1 MKKFFS
7 LFAAVLF
14 AGSMMAAVITLDPA
28 TQTPVS
34 TEDTQNG
41 EAISLT
47 INGIAIS
54 YNGTLNAATE
64 TAPAD
69 FRVFGGKTLTLSAS
83 VNITKVV
90 IAGKANKENFTLTS
104 NKGTVTTGASY
115 EAKTE
120 KKEIDDPLIVVEN
133 INAQTVVLTPSKQLR
148 AYTIQVT
155 IDGESSTGGEEG
167 QGGGEEGDE
176 VVISGLAAADAYFY
190 NVSGENYWDIDLYK
204 EYDWDNEAVV
214 YPEVYLMIPA
224 ASATALTGEYALN
237 YAGYW
242 KSAKDS
248 VEISDDDEDGY
259 LKITFDG
266 DNYHFVGQF
275 LGENGKTY
283 KFSATVAYDDVYS
296 VDVTDEDNPK
306 SIDLDDEI
314 SQGIEDIKLTEKAQ
328 KVVVDGAVYVIRDN
342 KMYNVTGTRVR

>member
-1 MKKFFS
+1 MKKIFS

-34 TEDTQNG
+34 TTDTDNG

-54 YNGTLNAATE
+54 YNGTLNAATG

-90 IAGKANKENFTLTS
+90 IAGKANKDNFTLTS

-115 EAKTE
+115 TAKTE
-120 KKEIDDPLIVVEN
+120 KNEIDDPLIVVEN

-155 IDGESSTGGEEG
+155 IDGESSTGGEQG
-167 QGGGEEGDE
+167 QGGGGEEGDE
-176 VVISGLAAADAYFY
+176 VTISGLAYADAYFY
-190 NVSGENYWDIDLYK
+190 NYNGTDYWDFDLYK
-204 EYDWDNEAVV
+204 NYNESTQATV
-214 YPEVYLMIPA
+214 YPEVYIIVEA
-224 ASATALTGEYALN
+224 ESATTIAGTYYMN

-242 KSAKDS
+242 TSANDS
-248 VEISDDDEDGY
+248 VEIDENDY
-259 LKITFDG
+259 EAILTITFDG
-266 DNYHFVGQF
+266 SEYTFSGQFVGDD
-275 LGENGKTY
+275 GKTY
-283 KFSATVAYDDVYS
+283 KFECTSEVYAYD
-296 VDVTDEDNPK
+296 VDNDYEEITLEDE
-306 SIDLDDEI
+306 ET
-314 SQGIEDIKLTEKAQ
+314 QGIEDVVLTEKAQ

-342 KMYNVTGTRVR
+342 KMYNVQGTRVR